1 VASVTGYIMQV
12 SQLSARRRAFQA
24 SLDSERVHFVN
35 LSAAL
40 ARVKNSPAS
49 IFADLRNY
57 ARKIGGT
64 AAMSEIAEVAA
75 AARALERA
83 SISASM
89 SHAENTDPAVWGAL
103 AALVGLLEALGDGD
117 DSVKASAA
125 D

>member
-1 VASVTGYIMQV
+1 MQV
-12 SQLSARRRAFQA
+12 SQFSAHRRAFQA
-24 SLDSERVHFVN
+24 SLKSERVHCVN

-75 AARALERA
+75 AARALEQA

-103 AALVGLLEALGDGD
+103 AALVGLFEALGNE
-117 DSVKASAA
+117 SAKASAA